1 MPDLVGITLW
11 CIGILFIIIS
21 IYMLNLLK
29 LDYKDRKDSPYIYLA
44 IFFLFIFIL
53 ARILLRLYS
62 NNLAIIG
69 LPQDILTEKLL
80 FARIFLQ
87 IPFIFAATIFLIL
100 SYAYFMKLKYKLK

>member
-80 FARIFLQ
+80 FTRIFLQ

-100 SYAYFMKLKYKLK
+100 SYAYFMELKYKLK